1 MPELTPDPLPEN
13 IPTLFRGPLVVCP
26 GCGKTF
32 TPRRAN
38 HKYCST
44 TCRVVWF
51 QRKPEHDRRD
61 RDAQIRL
68 LLRTASETIQ
78 KATLLLRKPL
88 P

>member
-1 MPELTPDPLPEN
+1 ML
-13 IPTLFRGPLVVCP
+13 CA

-51 QRKPEHDRRD
+51 QRKPEHDRRE
-61 RDAQIRL
+61 RDA
-68 LLRTASETIQ
+68 LLRLKLQEVLTTQNPELVRQQITEALD
-78 KATLLLRKPL
+78 LLQEP
-88 P
+88 